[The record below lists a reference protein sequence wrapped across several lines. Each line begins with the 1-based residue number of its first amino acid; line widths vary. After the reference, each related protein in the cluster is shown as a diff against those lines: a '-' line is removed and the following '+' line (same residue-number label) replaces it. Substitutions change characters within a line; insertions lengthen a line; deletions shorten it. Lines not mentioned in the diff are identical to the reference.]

1 MRFSAS
7 ASGARRLAVGLPRYV
22 LPSWPR
28 RSRISA
34 RSFGWCVC
42 TSSRSPHSRLRSLP
56 QTTSSR
62 PGPLLNGLGVILE
75 PAARMT
81 WKGLHPEVK
90 HLEGEYPDGVRLTKK
105 VMKQYEARV
114 ERSKT

>member
-1 MRFSAS
+1 
-7 ASGARRLAVGLPRYV
+7 
-22 LPSWPR
+22 
-28 RSRISA
+28 
-34 RSFGWCVC
+34 
-42 TSSRSPHSRLRSLP
+42 
-56 QTTSSR
+56 
-62 PGPLLNGLGVILE
+62 
-75 PAARMT
+75 MT